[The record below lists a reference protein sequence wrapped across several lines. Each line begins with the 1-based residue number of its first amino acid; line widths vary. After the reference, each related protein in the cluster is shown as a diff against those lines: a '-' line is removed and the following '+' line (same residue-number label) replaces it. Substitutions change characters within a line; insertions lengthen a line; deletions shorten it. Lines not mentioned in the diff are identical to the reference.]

1 MDAIRIGLDLAKN
14 VFSLHGV
21 DANGKVVLRRT
32 VSRAKLVE
40 VLANTPPC
48 LIGMEACSGAHHWAR
63 VLRQFGHDVR
73 IMAAQF
79 VAPYRKDGKNDG
91 NDAAAICEAVSR
103 PGMRFVPVKSVEQQ
117 AVLVLHRVRKGLCD
131 ERTALINQL
140 RGLLTEFGIVLSQ
153 GRYHFRRELPAA
165 LDDPDNGVPEL
176 ARGAFREIAARLAM
190 LDEQILA
197 YDRQINGL
205 ARQSAAAQQIMA
217 VSGVGA
223 LTATATLA
231 TIGDAR
237 HFKSGRQFAAWLGV
251 TPRQHSTGGKARLG
265 RITKRGDV
273 YLRTLFIH
281 GARAAIATLADKQDR
296 LSCWVR
302 DLIARRG
309 YAKAIV
315 ALAARNARIV
325 WALLAKGEPYRL
337 ADAP

>member
-32 VSRAKLVE
+32 VSREKLVE
-40 VLANTPPC
+40 LLANTPPC

-63 VLRQFGHDVR
+63 VLHEFGHDVR

-103 PGMRFVPVKSVEQQ
+103 PGMRFVPIKSVEQQ
-117 AVLVLHRVRKGLCD
+117 AILVLHRVRKGLID
-131 ERTALINQL
+131 ERTAQINQL
-140 RGLLTEFGIVLSQ
+140 RGLLSEFGIVLPQ
-153 GRYHFRRELPAA
+153 GRYRFRHALPAV
-165 LDDPDNGVPEL
+165 LESLDNGIPDL
-176 ARGAFREIAARLAM
+176 ARGAFRDIAARLTT

-197 YDRQINGL
+197 YDRQIDAL
-205 ARQSAAAQQIMA
+205 ARQSAVAQRIMA
-217 VSGVGA
+217 VGGVGA

-237 HFKSGRQFAAWLGV
+237 HFKSGRQFAAWLGM

-273 YLRTLFIH
+273 YLRTLLIH
-281 GARAAIATLADKQDR
+281 GARAAIATLGDKQDR
-296 LSCWVR
+296 VSRWVR

-315 ALAARNARIV
+315 ALAAKNARII
-325 WALLAKGEPYRL
+325 WALLAKGEPYRTPT
-337 ADAP
+337 AN